1 MEFIGNVSCISSKR
15 RVMMLGPKQD
25 NTESALEYFC

>member
-1 MEFIGNVSCISSKR
+1 MFTGDVSCISSKH

-25 NTESALEYFC
+25 NTESVLEYFG